1 MRMGGYYLGCPVW
14 SNKEWAGSLLTR
26 KAKPPEFLKQYA
38 SVFNTVEGNTTF
50 YALPKPETVSKWLAD
65 TPPDF
70 RFCLKFPRT
79 ISHDKR
85 LQFAEEETR
94 YFFQLFEP
102 LAPRLGPLFLQLPP
116 SFGPRE
122 LPALEAFLDQIPR
135 QYRYAVEVRHI
146 DFFTRPGPEDALNVM
161 LAERDVDRVIFDSRG
176 VHSATPGFSEAVVK
190 AQDRKPNLPIRTVAL
205 AKHPMV
211 RYISHPS
218 FEENQQHFHHWAQTV
233 ATWMDQ
239 GREPYVFIHVPDD
252 TYAPLFAREFH
263 KTLQQVKSMPN
274 MPDWPGE
281 VEPPPA
287 EQLALFSLIC

>member
-14 SNKEWAGSLLTR
+14 SNKEWTGTLLTR
-26 KAKPPEFLKQYA
+26 KAKASEFLHQYA

-50 YALPKPETVSKWLAD
+50 YALPKPETVTRWLED

-85 LQFAEEETR
+85 LQYAEDETR
-94 YFFQLFEP
+94 YFFDLFAP

-122 LPALEAFLDQIPR
+122 LPALRAFLDQLP
-135 QYRYAVEVRHI
+135 QHYRYAVEVRHI
-146 DFFTRPGPEDALNVM
+146 DFFTRQRDEYNLNTL
-161 LAERDVDRVIFDSRG
+161 LAERGMDRVIFDSRG
-176 VHSATPGFSEAVVK
+176 VHSATPGMSDAVVK

-205 AKHPMV
+205 SHHPMV
-211 RYISHPS
+211 RYISHPTL
-218 FEENQQHFHHWAQTV
+218 EVNREHFLYWANVV
-233 ATWMDQ
+233 ASWMKE
-239 GREPYVFIHVPDD
+239 GREPFVFIHVPDD
-252 TYAPLFAREFH
+252 SDAPRFARVFH
-263 KTLQQVKSMPN
+263 ETLQEFIGVPA

-281 VEPPPA
+281 MEPPPA
-287 EQLALFSLIC
+287 EQLALF